1 MMTQMNKIQSIPT
14 NPTSYPDVN
23 TVLHVLLKNVQT
35 VLGNHF
41 IGMYLFGSLTSGDFD
56 QDSDI
61 DVVVVTNDEISGDLF
76 SALQAM
82 HARIYAG
89 DSPWT
94 IQLEVSYIPQHAL
107 RRYDPAN
114 ALHPHIDRG
123 SETFFMMQHDESWI
137 VQRYVLRERGIT
149 LAGPAPQTLIDPVS
163 PNDLRQAMLAIL
175 NGWPLQILDDPAQIK
190 HRGGQSYTVL
200 SICRILYTL
209 QYGTVVSKPVAAR
222 WAQETLDNQWTPL
235 IERTWTGRHNPG
247 LEASPDDVNGT
258 LEFIR
263 YALKQSRK
271 LEILSEN

>member
-1 MMTQMNKIQSIPT
+1 MKQDLKH
-14 NPTSYPDVN
+14 PTSYPEVN
-23 TVLHVLLKNVQT
+23 TLLQELLGSVQII
-35 VLGNHF
+35 LGGRL

-61 DVVVVTNDEISGDLF
+61 DVIVVTDAEISGDLF
-76 SALQAM
+76 SALQTM

-137 VQRYVLRERGIT
+137 VQRCVLRERGIT
-149 LAGPAPQTLIDPVS
+149 LTGPTPQTLIDPVS

-175 NGWPLQILDDPAQIK
+175 NGWPLQILEDPARIK
-190 HRGGQSYTVL
+190 QRGGQSYTVL
-200 SICRILYTL
+200 TLCRILYTL

-222 WAQETLDNQWTPL
+222 WAQETQGERWRPL
-235 IERTWTGRHNPG
+235 IERTWEGRHNPG
-247 LEASPDDVNGT
+247 SEASPDDVNGT

-263 YALKQSRK
+263 YALERGQ
-271 LEILSEN
+271 

>member
-1 MMTQMNKIQSIPT
+1 MNTTHPT
-14 NPTSYPDVN
+14 PYPDVN
-23 TVLHVLLKNVQT
+23 AVLLELLSGVQT
-35 VLGNHF
+35 ILESHF
-41 IGMYLFGSLTSGDFD
+41 VGMYLFGSLTSGDFD

-61 DVVVVTNDEISGDLF
+61 DVVVVTDDEISGDLF
-76 SALQAM
+76 SALQAI
-82 HARIYAG
+82 HARINAG

-123 SETFFMMQHDESWI
+123 RGESLGMMQHDSSWV
-137 VQRYVLRERGIT
+137 VQRYTLRERGIT

-175 NGWPLQILDDPAQIK
+175 KGWALQILQDPAQIK

-200 SICRILYTL
+200 SIYRILYTL

-258 LEFIR
+258 LDLIR
-263 YALKQSRK
+263 YALERSQQFEKQTD
-271 LEILSEN
+271 EA

>member
-1 MMTQMNKIQSIPT
+1 MKHELKQPMP
-14 NPTSYPDVN
+14 YPKVD
-23 TVLHVLLKNVQT
+23 TLLQELLESVQT
-35 VLGNHF
+35 ILGNHF

-61 DVVVVTNDEISGDLF
+61 DVVVVTNDEISRDLF

-82 HARIYAG
+82 HAQIYAG

-123 SETFFMMQHDESWI
+123 SETFFTMQHDESWI

-163 PNDLRQAMLAIL
+163 PNDLRQAMLTIL
-175 NGWPLQILDDPAQIK
+175 NGWALQILKDPAQIK
-190 HRGGQSYTVL
+190 HHGGQSYTVL

-222 WAQETLDNQWTPL
+222 WAQETFGNKWTTL

-263 YALKQSRK
+263 YALKQSRE
-271 LEILSEN
+271 LGPEN